1 LSEAYSPEDCSFTAP
16 KGPLTAMAESFPA
29 AFFGVYISA
38 ASVIAIA
45 VMEGDFLMVYFV
57 AFGKD
62 LIPFLGQF

>member
-1 LSEAYSPEDCSFTAP
+1 
-16 KGPLTAMAESFPA
+16 MAESFPA